1 LNNPV
6 QKVTSS
12 PTKKLSSDS
21 ECSSQNVS
29 CLSEEIPGRA
39 LGLKVR
45 DSRATWTEVAAAA
58 QTSLKTAHSKSY
70 THLRLFGGPLELFSF
85 NDSYLQRLKAGDP
98 STQHHFVTYFSQLIA
113 IKLRARYLPA
123 DTIDDVRQE
132 TFLRILSILRKDTGV
147 QHPERFGAFVN
158 SVCNNV
164 LLEQYRS
171 STRAESMDETFDP
184 PDKTID
190 MDRALVTEES
200 QRQVHSVLEKMP
212 ERDRR
217 LLRAIFLEEIDKDQ
231 ICKEYGVDRGY
242 LRVLVHRAKQQFRS
256 LLGEAS

>member
-1 LNNPV
+1 MPLP
-6 QKVTSS
+6 
-12 PTKKLSSDS
+12 
-21 ECSSQNVS
+21 
-29 CLSEEIPGRA
+29 
-39 LGLKVR
+39 LGA
-45 DSRATWTEVAAAA
+45 S
-58 QTSLKTAHSKSY
+58 
-70 THLRLFGGPLELFSF
+70 LELFAF
-85 NDSYLQRLKAGDP
+85 DDSYLQRLKAEDP
-98 STQHHFVTYFSQLIA
+98 TTQQHFVTYFTQLIL

-123 DTIDDVRQE
+123 DVIDDVRQE
-132 TFLRILSILRKDTGV
+132 TFLRVLGVLRKNEGV

-200 QRQVHSVLEKMP
+200 QLQVHTVLAKMP

-217 LLRAIFLEEIDKDQ
+217 LLRAIFLEEADKDQ
-231 ICKEYGVDRGY
+231 VCKEYGVDRGY

>member
-1 LNNPV
+1 MPLP
-6 QKVTSS
+6 
-12 PTKKLSSDS
+12 
-21 ECSSQNVS
+21 
-29 CLSEEIPGRA
+29 
-39 LGLKVR
+39 LGA
-45 DSRATWTEVAAAA
+45 S
-58 QTSLKTAHSKSY
+58 
-70 THLRLFGGPLELFSF
+70 LELFAF
-85 NDSYLQRLKAGDP
+85 DDSYLQRLKAEDP
-98 STQHHFVTYFSQLIA
+98 TTQQHFVTYFTQLIL

-123 DTIDDVRQE
+123 DVIDDVRQE
-132 TFLRILSILRKDTGV
+132 TFLRVLGVLRKNEGV

-200 QRQVHSVLEKMP
+200 QLQVHTVLAKMP

-217 LLRAIFLEEIDKDQ
+217 LLRAIFLEEADKDQ
-231 ICKEYGVDRGY
+231 VCKEYGVDRGY
-242 LRVLVHRAKQQFRS
+242 LRVLVHRAKQQFRT
-256 LLGEAS
+256 LLSEAS

>member
-1 LNNPV
+1 MPLP
-6 QKVTSS
+6 
-12 PTKKLSSDS
+12 
-21 ECSSQNVS
+21 
-29 CLSEEIPGRA
+29 
-39 LGLKVR
+39 LGA
-45 DSRATWTEVAAAA
+45 S
-58 QTSLKTAHSKSY
+58 
-70 THLRLFGGPLELFSF
+70 LELFAF
-85 NDSYLQRLKAGDP
+85 DDSYLQRLKAEDP
-98 STQHHFVTYFSQLIA
+98 TTQQHFVTYFTQLIL

-123 DTIDDVRQE
+123 DVIDDIRQE
-132 TFLRILSILRKDTGV
+132 TFLRVLGVLRKNEGV

-200 QRQVHSVLEKMP
+200 QLQVHTVLAKMP

-217 LLRAIFLEEIDKDQ
+217 LLRAIFLEEADKDQ
-231 ICKEYGVDRGY
+231 VCKEYGVDRGY

>member
-1 LNNPV
+1 
-6 QKVTSS
+6 
-12 PTKKLSSDS
+12 
-21 ECSSQNVS
+21 
-29 CLSEEIPGRA
+29 
-39 LGLKVR
+39 
-45 DSRATWTEVAAAA
+45 
-58 QTSLKTAHSKSY
+58 
-70 THLRLFGGPLELFSF
+70 LELFAF
-85 NDSYLQRLKAGDP
+85 DDSYLQRLKAEDP
-98 STQHHFVTYFSQLIA
+98 TTQQHFVTYFTQLIL

-123 DTIDDVRQE
+123 DVIDDVRQE
-132 TFLRILSILRKDTGV
+132 TFLRVLGVLRKNEGV

-200 QRQVHSVLEKMP
+200 QLQVHTVLAKMP

-217 LLRAIFLEEIDKDQ
+217 LLRAIFLEEADKDQ
-231 ICKEYGVDRGY
+231 VCKEYGVDRGY

>member
-1 LNNPV
+1 MPLP
-6 QKVTSS
+6 
-12 PTKKLSSDS
+12 
-21 ECSSQNVS
+21 
-29 CLSEEIPGRA
+29 
-39 LGLKVR
+39 LGA
-45 DSRATWTEVAAAA
+45 S
-58 QTSLKTAHSKSY
+58 
-70 THLRLFGGPLELFSF
+70 LELFAF
-85 NDSYLQRLKAGDP
+85 DDSYLQRLKAEDP
-98 STQHHFVTYFSQLIA
+98 TTQQHFVTYFTQLIL

-123 DTIDDVRQE
+123 DVIDDVRQE
-132 TFLRILSILRKDTGV
+132 TFLRVLGVLRKNEGV

-200 QRQVHSVLEKMP
+200 QLQVHTVLAKMP

-217 LLRAIFLEEIDKDQ
+217 LLHAIFLEEADKDQ
-231 ICKEYGVDRGY
+231 VCKEYGVDRGY
-242 LRVLVHRAKQQFRS
+242 LRVLVHRAKQQFRT
-256 LLGEAS
+256 LLSEAS